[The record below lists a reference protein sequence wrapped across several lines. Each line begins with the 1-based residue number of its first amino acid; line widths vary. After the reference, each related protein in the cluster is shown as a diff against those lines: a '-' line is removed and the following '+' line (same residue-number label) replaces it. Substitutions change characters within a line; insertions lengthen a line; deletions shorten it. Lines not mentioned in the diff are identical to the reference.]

1 MRALAGFAASSI
13 AAVVLTLVAVSPAV
27 AHQSPPGC
35 DANSL
40 DLTLTKDRTSIRN
53 GDTSTY
59 TVQIANDSGNACDIT
74 DATVSLTLPAADG
87 SPSGQ
92 TVTLAA
98 GVDYPAG
105 TGRRVIG
112 RVPWVVN
119 LNPGVSNAIAQGNAD
134 GTLHDAPS
142 DDDAHITKTLGTT
155 ATQPHATLDCSV
167 SPSSG
172 DTPLSVTLT
181 CTLKNDSSTD
191 APLSDV
197 GFSNDRCGSSPTR
210 TGGDGNST
218 LDTGETW
225 TYTCGAIVNDAGTT
239 TSHAAASATNT
250 VDHQPVTIAPDEVSV
265 LASTPTTPGVE
276 GGPPTSPESPG
287 TPGSPGSPSTPS
299 NPSSPSNPSNPSN
312 PGQPSSGV
320 LGQRLVSPNSRGARG
335 DASCISTP
343 RKLRIRA
350 RERTIVR
357 VRVGEN
363 GTPAVRAVVRVIGP
377 GFVTR
382 KVTNR
387 RGVAVFRVRA
397 KRAGRLVIQSDRCL
411 GADRVS
417 VLRARRVSSDHTP
430 EGTG

>member
-1 MRALAGFAASSI
+1 M
-13 AAVVLTLVAVSPAV
+13 
-27 AHQSPPGC
+27 
-35 DANSL
+35 
-40 DLTLTKDRTSIRN
+40 
-53 GDTSTY
+53 
-59 TVQIANDSGNACDIT
+59 
-74 DATVSLTLPAADG
+74 

-112 RVPWVVN
+112 RVPWVVY
-119 LNPGVSNAIAQGNAD
+119 LNPGVSNAIAKGNAD

-142 DDDAHITKTLGTT
+142 DDAHITKTLGTT

-197 GFSNDRCGSSPTR
+197 GFSNDRCGSTPTR

-250 VDHQPVTIAPDEVSV
+250 VDRQPVTIAPDEVSV

-287 TPGSPGSPSTPS
+287 TPGSPGSPESPGTPA
-299 NPSSPSNPSNPSN
+299 NPSNPSNPSN

-320 LGQRLVSPNSRGARG
+320 L
-335 DASCISTP
+335 
-343 RKLRIRA
+343 
-350 RERTIVR
+350 
-357 VRVGEN
+357 
-363 GTPAVRAVVRVIGP
+363 VRVIGP
-377 GFVTR
+377 GFVKR

>member
-197 GFSNDRCGSSPTR
+197 GFSNDR
-210 TGGDGNST
+210 
-218 LDTGETW
+218 
-225 TYTCGAIVNDAGTT
+225 
-239 TSHAAASATNT
+239 
-250 VDHQPVTIAPDEVSV
+250 
-265 LASTPTTPGVE
+265 
-276 GGPPTSPESPG
+276 
-287 TPGSPGSPSTPS
+287 
-299 NPSSPSNPSNPSN
+299 
-312 PGQPSSGV
+312 
-320 LGQRLVSPNSRGARG
+320 
-335 DASCISTP
+335 
-343 RKLRIRA
+343 
-350 RERTIVR
+350 
-357 VRVGEN
+357 
-363 GTPAVRAVVRVIGP
+363 
-377 GFVTR
+377 
-382 KVTNR
+382 
-387 RGVAVFRVRA
+387 
-397 KRAGRLVIQSDRCL
+397 
-411 GADRVS
+411 
-417 VLRARRVSSDHTP
+417 
-430 EGTG
+430 